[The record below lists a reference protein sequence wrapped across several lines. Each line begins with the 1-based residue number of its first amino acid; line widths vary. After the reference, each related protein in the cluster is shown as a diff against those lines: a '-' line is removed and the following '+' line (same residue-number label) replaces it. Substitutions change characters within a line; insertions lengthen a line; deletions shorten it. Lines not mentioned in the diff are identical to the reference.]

1 MIAFVFTIKKNPIFF
16 YFERISLM
24 YGLMI
29 SFIVF
34 FLSSERSIGIY
45 SGISP
50 IGVISM
56 EYSPSFLL
64 IIFNDKE

>member
-1 MIAFVFTIKKNPIFF
+1 MIAFVSTIKKNPIFF

-34 FLSSERSIGIY
+34 SYPQKDQLAYI
-45 SGISP
+45 P
-50 IGVISM
+50 
-56 EYSPSFLL
+56 EYRPL
-64 IIFNDKE
+64 E

>member
-34 FLSSERSIGIY
+34 FLSRFYPKS
-45 SGISP
+45 
-50 IGVISM
+50 
-56 EYSPSFLL
+56 
-64 IIFNDKE
+64 KENGNP